1 MSTPNARWSVVKPV
15 QSNHRTAQANV
26 CTVLE
31 PIDDAQ
37 QSLVAQATEHYIV
50 QAEVLFARQFE
61 RVPVL
66 FDLKG
71 RAAGMFK
78 VIGKR
83 RLIRYN
89 PWIFAKY
96 FEENLRDTVPHEVAH
111 YIVHEIYPRRRI
123 KPHGSQWQEL
133 MACFGADAGVT
144 FDRDLDG
151 VPQRSQR
158 TYAYYCGCQLHAVST
173 TRHNRVQRRRMR
185 YHCCSCDGLL
195 VYAPG
200 AVFDPESG
208 QGALFG
214 DY

>member
-1 MSTPNARWSVVKPV
+1 MNSTGVPSAI
-15 QSNHRTAQANV
+15 Q
-26 CTVLE
+26 
-31 PIDDAQ
+31 PICGAKQ
-37 QSLVAQATEHYIV
+37 LQVAQRTEDYIIR
-50 QAEVLFARQFE
+50 AEQIFSRRFD

-71 RAAGMFK
+71 RSAGMFK

-96 FEENLRDTVPHEVAH
+96 YEENLRDTVPHEVAH
-111 YIVHEIYPRRRI
+111 YIVHEVYPRRST
-123 KPHGSQWQEL
+123 KPHGQAWKNL
-133 MACFGADAGVT
+133 MAEFGADPDVT

-158 TYAYYCGCQLHAVST
+158 THRYYCGCQLHEVST

-195 VYAPG
+195 VYTPQQQYELSL
-200 AVFDPESG
+200 FEKPSSSG
-208 QGALFG
+208 VG
-214 DY
+214 

>member
-1 MSTPNARWSVVKPV
+1 MSSTGNSSAAV
-15 QSNHRTAQANV
+15 QPIGSAQRR
-26 CTVLE
+26 
-31 PIDDAQ
+31 Q
-37 QSLVAQATEHYIV
+37 VAQRTEDFIV
-50 QAEVLFARQFE
+50 RAERIFSRRFD

-96 FEENLRDTVPHEVAH
+96 YEENLRDTVPHEVAH
-111 YIVHEIYPRRRI
+111 YIVHEVYPRRSTR
-123 KPHGSQWQEL
+123 PHGEAWKNL
-133 MACFGADAGVT
+133 MAQFGADPGVT

-158 TYAYYCGCQLHAVST
+158 THRYWCGCQLHEVST
-173 TRHNRVQRRRMR
+173 TRHNRVQRRKMR

-195 VYAPG
+195 VYTPQYERDVLRCAGAPPDDVG
-200 AVFDPESG
+200 
-208 QGALFG
+208 
-214 DY
+214 

>member
-1 MSTPNARWSVVKPV
+1 MNSTGDGATEV
-15 QSNHRTAQANV
+15 Q
-26 CTVLE
+26 
-31 PIDDAQ
+31 PISSAEQ
-37 QSLVAQATEHYIV
+37 RQVAQRTEEFIV
-50 QAEVLFARQFE
+50 RAEQLFSRRFD

-111 YIVHEIYPRRRI
+111 YIVHEVYHRRTT
-123 KPHGSQWQEL
+123 KPHGRAWKSL
-133 MACFGADAGVT
+133 MAEFGADPGVT
-144 FDRDLDG
+144 FDLDLDG
-151 VPQRSQR
+151 VPQRSQKTHR
-158 TYAYYCGCQLHAVST
+158 YYCGCQVHAVST

-185 YHCCSCDGLL
+185 YHCCACNGLL
-195 VYAPG
+195 VYTPHQQFELPLSAEQP
-200 AVFDPESG
+200 SG
-208 QGALFG
+208 SAG
-214 DY
+214 

>member
-1 MSTPNARWSVVKPV
+1 MNPGQSTAVVQPIG
-15 QSNHRTAQANV
+15 S
-26 CTVLE
+26 LE
-31 PIDDAQ
+31 Q
-37 QSLVAQATEHYIV
+37 RQVAQRTENFIV
-50 QAEVLFARQFE
+50 RAEHIFSRRFD

-66 FDLKG
+66 FDLRG

-111 YIVHEIYPRRRI
+111 YIVHEVYPRRTTR
-123 KPHGSQWQEL
+123 PHGQAWKNL
-133 MACFGADAGVT
+133 MAEFGADPGVT

-158 TYAYYCGCQLHAVST
+158 THRYHCGCQLHEVST

-195 VYAPG
+195 VYSPLDRG
-200 AVFDPESG
+200 EN
-208 QGALFG
+208 
-214 DY
+214 